1 LLAPAGT
8 PALIIERLNAE
19 VNRVL
24 KMPEVQE
31 KIRAEG
37 GQVMGGTSAEFSALL
52 KNDILKWGQV
62 VKDSGV
68 KND

>member
-1 LLAPAGT
+1 
-8 PALIIERLNAE
+8 
-19 VNRVL
+19 
-24 KMPEVQE
+24 
-31 KIRAEG
+31 
-37 GQVMGGTSAEFSALL
+37 MGGTSAEFSALL